1 MDIEKIA
8 KAIELDAGE
17 QIPELRE
24 SLQEMVA
31 GKIANIHTP
40 EQLKLRATRK
50 KFGLSQSDF
59 AQLLRTPLTTLCDWE
74 QGRFEPPGIVMC
86 LVEIAD
92 KRPEVIRDI
101 LM

>member
-8 KAIELDAGE
+8 EAIEIDAGE
-17 QIPELRE
+17 PLSDIRK
-24 SLQEMVA
+24 SLQEMVD
-31 GKIANIHTP
+31 GKAARVHTP

-50 KFGLSQSDF
+50 KLGLSQSDF
-59 AQLLRTPLTTLCDWE
+59 ARLIRTPVATLYDWE
-74 QGRFEPPGIVMC
+74 QGDFDPPGSLMC

-92 KRPEVIRDI
+92 KRPDVLREV